1 MMHPFRLLIA
11 TTVVVAAAT
20 AVLVGL
26 ADVLGAASMLS
37 ALALVVTVASA
48 VHHHI
53 LFRAMN
59 AAAAQPGTSLRSYRW
74 AIALPYVVSSGLIVG
89 APPLAFFVMMMGP
102 VAGSGSGGI
111 GSVSAGVSEA
121 LVEMVLALVVAL
133 PIVLILARYARRSTN
148 GRDSQ

>member
-1 MMHPFRLLIA
+1 MHPFRHLIA
-11 TTVVVAAAT
+11 TFVIIAAA
-20 AVLVGL
+20 AAALVGL

-53 LFRAMN
+53 LFRAMD
-59 AAAAQPGTSLRSYRW
+59 AAAGQPGASLRSFRW
-74 AIALPYVVSSGLIVG
+74 AIALPYVVFMGLIFG
-89 APPLAFFVMMMGP
+89 MPPIAFFLMLMAP

-111 GSVSAGVSEA
+111 GSVSVGLSEA
-121 LVEMVLALVVAL
+121 LVETVMALVVAL